1 MPDSSDTVPPPSH
14 AGSRWML
21 YLGILIVLV
30 FIAAMATQYVRTQGV
45 RDELARTRTAL
56 GVATSEATLYAAAV
70 DAQQGRYE
78 QARQLASR
86 FFTGLQQRVAEAP
99 PEARGALQAILDQR
113 DATITLLSRADPA
126 SAGALARLSSRYRTL
141 LHGGEPEERTPAP
154 VPPPTAPATP
164 ATPPATPGS

>member
-1 MPDSSDTVPPPSH
+1 MPDSPATPARS
-14 AGSRWML
+14 GSRWML
-21 YLGILIVLV
+21 YLGIAIVLV
-30 FIAAMATQYVRTQGV
+30 FIAAMVTQYVRTQGV

-70 DAQQGRYE
+70 HAQQGRYE

-99 PEARGALQAILDQR
+99 PDARGALQAILDRR

-126 SAGALARLSSRYRTL
+126 SAGALARLATDYRTL
-141 LHGGEPEERTPAP
+141 LHGGEAAEASPPAASP
-154 VPPPTAPATP
+154 IPTPPT
-164 ATPPATPGS
+164 PPGG